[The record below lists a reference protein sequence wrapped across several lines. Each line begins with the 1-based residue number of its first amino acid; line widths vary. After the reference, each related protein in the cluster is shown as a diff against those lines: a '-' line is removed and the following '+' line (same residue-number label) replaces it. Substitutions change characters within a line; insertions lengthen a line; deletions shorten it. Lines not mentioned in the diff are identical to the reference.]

1 MHISDWSSDVC
12 SSDLRNSALCRIL
25 NAGQHE
31 IGDAAPFQRRRVLD
45 QRLLLRR
52 HAGFQSLSAP
62 ASWRGAFQSL
72 CVGHSFLLILHYV
85 RPIAVNFKRKGVVI
99 RSEERR
105 GGKEG
110 VRKGGLR
117 G

>member
-1 MHISDWSSDVC
+1 M
-12 SSDLRNSALCRIL
+12 LRNSALCRIL

-72 CVGHSFLLILHYV
+72 CVDRKSVVWG
-85 RPIAVNFKRKGVVI
+85 KGVSV
-99 RSEERR
+99 RVDLGGRR
-105 GGKEG
+105 IIKKKKKQLNKCQQNTEQN
-110 VRKGGLR
+110 LLQ
-117 G
+117 